1 MNSPLLRVPHRPTNG
16 SERGR
21 LSATVKEHLTQRI
34 VAGVLRPNDELPSES
49 ELAAQFKVSK
59 PVIREALG
67 SLAGL
72 GLVQI
77 RQGRP
82 TIVQGL
88 TSAPLDQFFGVAM
101 GVSENGLR
109 EALELR
115 RALETEAA
123 ALAATRASPQHIE
136 RLGEIIASMRK
147 CPDDLDA
154 WLPADLAFHM
164 ALVRSTGNSLLQ
176 FLIEALSD
184 VMRQSINAL
193 GSQTD
198 LRDPATTLKRH
209 ERVFEAVCAHDP
221 EAARAAMHA
230 HFAATHDVVLA
241 IGKDQT
247 RLSR

>member
-1 MNSPLLRVPHRPTNG
+1 MKLSSARAEPRLPSNSDR
-16 SERGR
+16 SR
-21 LSATVKEHLTQRI
+21 LSATIKDHLTQRI

-49 ELAAQFKVSK
+49 DLAAQFKVSK
-59 PVIREALG
+59 PVVREALG
-67 SLAGL
+67 SLAAFGL
-72 GLVQI
+72 LKI

-88 TSAPLDQFFGVAM
+88 SSAPLDQFFGVAIRA
-101 GVSENGLR
+101 SENGLR

-123 ALAATRASPQHIE
+123 ALSAGRASAQHIE
-136 RLGEIIASMRK
+136 HLGEIVASMRQH
-147 CPDDLDA
+147 PQDLDV
-154 WLPADLAFHM
+154 WLPADFAFHM
-164 ALVRSTGNSLLQ
+164 ALVRSAGNSLLQ

-184 VMRQSINAL
+184 VMRQSIRAL

-209 ERVFEAVCAHDP
+209 ELIFAAICAHDP
-221 EAARAAMHA
+221 VAARAAMHA
-230 HFAATHDVVLA
+230 HFEATQDVVLA
-241 IGKDQT
+241 IAQDRT